1 MHLRNCLQIATYG
14 ACNIHGMRRINGRTV
29 SNRLH
34 EHGIRLRRYTDP
46 CVDQRL
52 TFCGDSD
59 MAWAGITARRR
70 TLLVIIDEHCYG
82 VRYRDEILQQH
93 VIPFIRTQRHVI
105 RFQQD
110 NTRLHVERVVMEFL
124 AQHNINVL

>member
-1 MHLRNCLQIATYG
+1 MHLRNCLQIATY
-14 ACNIHGMRRINGRTV
+14 GRTV

-52 TFCGDSD
+52 TFCGDSE

-70 TLLVIIDEHCYG
+70 TLLVIPWWNPTATCYSIHPNS
-82 VRYRDEILQQH
+82 ETCH
-93 VIPFIRTQRHVI
+93 
-105 RFQQD
+105 
-110 NTRLHVERVVMEFL
+110 
-124 AQHNINVL
+124 